1 MVKSVFDDSKGL
13 VHSAGTGLQIKKTAI
28 NPIVKSAHMS
38 AQMQIVSATA
48 TISDSSTTTDFAS
61 LLPAGSVPLGGVLEV
76 VTASAGGATFNI
88 TDVGTAND
96 DDALSGTIAF
106 SANSTGKQ
114 LLAPIAV
121 LPDADDA
128 SDSATTIRVTH
139 ASSGTQ
145 STDGVLRLSL
155 VVMTF
160 AET

>member
-48 TISDSSTTTDFAS
+48 TIADSSTTTNFTD
-61 LLPAGSVPLGGVLEV
+61 LIPAGSFVLGGVLEV
-76 VTASAGGATFNI
+76 VTASSQTFNI

-96 DDALSGTIAF
+96 DDAFSGTIALA
-106 SANSTGKQ
+106 ANATGKQ
-114 LLAPIAV
+114 LLSPLAL
-121 LPDADDA
+121 LPDGDDM
-128 SDSATTIRVTH
+128 SDSAVTVRVTH

-145 STDGVLRLSL
+145 TTDGVIRLSL
-155 VVMTF
+155 VVMTM

>member
-48 TISDSSTTTDFAS
+48 TISDSSTTTDFAD
-61 LLPAGSVPLGGVLEV
+61 LLPAGSVVLGGVLEV
-76 VTASAGGATFNI
+76 TTASSQTFNI

-96 DDALSGTIAF
+96 DDALSGTIALA
-106 SANSTGKQ
+106 ANALGKQ
-114 LLAPIAV
+114 LLAPIAQ

-145 STDGVLRLSL
+145 TTDGVLRLSL
-155 VVMTF
+155 VVMTM

>member
-48 TISDSSTTTDFAS
+48 TISDSSTTTDFAD
-61 LLPAGSVPLGGVLEV
+61 LLPAGSVVLGGVLEV
-76 VTASAGGATFNI
+76 VTASSQTFNI

-96 DDALSGTIAF
+96 DDALSGTIALA
-106 SANSTGKQ
+106 ANSTGKQ
-114 LLAPIAV
+114 LLAPIAQ

-128 SDSATTIRVTH
+128 SDSAVTIRVTH

-145 STDGVLRLSL
+145 TTDGVLRLSL
-155 VVMTF
+155 VVMTM